1 MKSFQCSKRTRA
13 AVMAVSLMT
22 LVLPLTGFA
31 QGSTTSPPTRVDTRP
46 VVTDDERGGF
56 DWGWLGLLGLAGLG
70 GLLGRERG
78 RDVHG
83 TAAHV
88 QDRAVPR

>member
-1 MKSFQCSKRTRA
+1 MKSFQCSKYTRT
-13 AVMAVSLMT
+13 AVMAAGLMT
-22 LVLPLTGFA
+22 LALPLTGFA
-31 QGSTTSPPTRVDTRP
+31 QVSSTSPAPRVDTLA
-46 VVTDDERGGF
+46 VVMDDGRDGF
-56 DWGWLGLLGLAGLG
+56 DWGWLGLLGLAGLA
-70 GLLGRERG
+70 GLRGRQRE